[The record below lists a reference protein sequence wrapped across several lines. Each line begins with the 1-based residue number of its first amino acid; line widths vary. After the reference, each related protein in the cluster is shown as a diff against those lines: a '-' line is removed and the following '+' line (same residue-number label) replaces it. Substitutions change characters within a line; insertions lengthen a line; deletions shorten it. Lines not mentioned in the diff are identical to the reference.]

1 MYVITHPIKKKKKDY
16 FQLTAQPNSIWD
28 FYVKVT
34 PNFIWKLQ
42 LLDNETSLQ
51 TLICNLQEE
60 NRMLKQK
67 VAHVSTFILLQIN
80 IC

>member
-1 MYVITHPIKKKKKDY
+1 MYVITFNLKKR
-16 FQLTAQPNSIWD
+16 LLPVNSTAKQNLR
-28 FYVKVT
+28 FLCKVT

-51 TLICNLQEE
+51 ALINNLQEE